1 MSRSALS
8 KPAFRRLALALVAS
22 AAFSLPAL
30 ADTQVVTFNVLNAAA
45 TLSTPF
51 SNGDNLRLNTLV
63 TTETGPL
70 MQSITFTV
78 DGSASILN
86 GAAVWEVGTADG
98 IGPRLIGV
106 NLDIFNATT
115 SALVA
120 SDSFAGTLAGFATST
135 FANTNISPGLYRL
148 VATGNGIRESSLDVT
163 VSFIP
168 EPGTYALM
176 LAGLGVVGLMVRRR
190 QA

>member
-30 ADTQVVTFNVLNAAA
+30 ADTQVVTFNVLNASA
-45 TLSTPF
+45 TLGTPF

-148 VATGNGIRESSLDVT
+148 VATGTGIRESSLDVT